1 MIQEL
6 PAAKAGEAATK
17 PADASL
23 LTDAVFLT
31 DLRQQMLKFA
41 SLQLSDRH
49 LAEDAVQEALVGA
62 LKNGNSFGG
71 RAALK
76 SWVFAILKNKIVDI
90 LRHKQ
95 RLVNVS
101 SLLHET
107 DEDDDCA
114 DFFDNKGHWHSHETP
129 AAWAHPEASLHDSQ
143 FWKVF
148 EACLEHLPASQARV
162 YMMREFV
169 ELDATEICEAAG
181 VSLTNLNVMLHRA
194 RLRLRECLED
204 HWFVKGEQLC

>member
-1 MIQEL
+1 MI
-6 PAAKAGEAATK
+6 KEAPSANAEK
-17 PADASL
+17 IADKHTDVSL
-23 LTDAVFLT
+23 LTDTVFLT

-41 SLQLSDRH
+41 SLQLSDKH
-49 LAEDAVQEALVGA
+49 LAEDAVQEALIGA
-62 LKNGNSFGG
+62 LKNGSSFGG

-101 SLLHET
+101 SLLPET
-107 DEDDDCA
+107 DDDDDGA
-114 DFFDNKGHWHSHETP
+114 DFFDNKGHWYKHEKP

-143 FWKVF
+143 FWKIF

-169 ELDATEICEAAG
+169 ELDTAEICDTVG

-204 HWFVKGEQLC
+204 HWFVKGEQPC